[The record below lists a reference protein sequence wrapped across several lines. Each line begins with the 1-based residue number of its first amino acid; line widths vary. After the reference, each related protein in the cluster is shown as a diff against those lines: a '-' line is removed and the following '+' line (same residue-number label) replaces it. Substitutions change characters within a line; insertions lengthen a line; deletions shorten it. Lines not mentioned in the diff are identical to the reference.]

1 MKHRMMQIY
10 TEFNQR
16 LFVHLKLK
24 KNMKYLTILSLLVA
38 MIPSALWGQKSS
50 QSSPKSYVIKP
61 KIEPPIL
68 ELVPGS
74 LKFKD
79 ANANNAIDAS
89 ENCFIEFALKNTGF
103 GEALNLLA
111 KIEMQGTSTGI
122 QIEREIHLAKV
133 IVNNFTNYRIPISS
147 DMNTINGKIGMTIKI
162 QEPNGFDPRP
172 IELQIE
178 TRAFQS
184 PLIKVTDYTISGEGN
199 LRAMER
205 FTLQFML
212 QNMGRGKGENIEVS
226 IQLPDNVLP
235 LGETN
240 NLLFAIMQPGEFK
253 KLDYELIINAR
264 YSGTT
269 VPIKLI
275 VREKYGK
282 FAESWSQSLTL
293 NQQMKTAHELK
304 PQALASQ
311 NQDFEA
317 ASFKSDVDRNI
328 PVNPN
333 RHPNR
338 YAVVIGNEDY
348 ASRNGSLN
356 KAINV
361 DYAQN
366 DAEAFAE
373 YLRLA
378 FGIPAENIKKIYNA
392 TSGEM
397 LSAISWIEN
406 NARAYGENVELYFY
420 YSGHGLPTEADRT
433 PYLIPVD
440 VSGDRPELGIALNT
454 VYEKLTRHPAQ
465 KITVV
470 LDACFSGG
478 ARNEE
483 LIARKGV
490 RVQPKSGAVKGNMVV
505 LTSSSGSQSSGV
517 YKDRMHGFLTYFLLK
532 EIQTR
537 GIESTYNIL
546 FEEAAR
552 KVDLE
557 TARKGMVQQPQILPS
572 SEIGD
577 AWKIWSV
584 K

>member
-1 MKHRMMQIY
+1 
-10 TEFNQR
+10 
-16 LFVHLKLK
+16 
-24 KNMKYLTILSLLVA
+24 MKYCYPIIFILFLFSSTWA
-38 MIPSALWGQKSS
+38 QKST
-50 QSSPKSYVIKP
+50 QSAPKSYVIKP
-61 KIEPPIL
+61 KIEPPLL
-68 ELVPGS
+68 EIVPGS
-74 LKFKD
+74 LQFKD
-79 ANANNAIDAS
+79 DNSNNAIDAH
-89 ENCFIEFALKNTGF
+89 ETCAIEFALKNSGF

-111 KIEMQGTSTGI
+111 KAEVQGTSTGI
-122 QIEREIHLAKV
+122 QISRQIPLAKV
-133 IVNNFTNYRIPISS
+133 AVNASTQYRIPISS
-147 DMNTINGKIGMTIKI
+147 DMNTANGKIQITISI

-172 IELQIE
+172 IALEIE
-178 TRAFQS
+178 TRAFLS
-184 PLIKVTDYTISGEGN
+184 PQIKVTDYTLSGEGN
-199 LRAMER
+199 LEAMKP
-205 FTLQFML
+205 FSLQLMI
-212 QNMGRGKGENIEVS
+212 QNTGQGRGENIQVS
-226 IQLPDNVLP
+226 LELPENVMSI
-235 LGETN
+235 GAETTSQF
-240 NLLFAIMQPGEFK
+240 LDMQVGEFK
-253 KLDYELIINAR
+253 KLDYKLIINAR
-264 YSGTT
+264 YVGTT
-269 VPIKLI
+269 VPVRLSI
-275 VREKYGK
+275 REKHGK
-282 FAESWSQSLTL
+282 YAESWSQAFTL
-293 NQQMKTAHELK
+293 NQQMKAAHELK

-311 NQDFEA
+311 NQSFET

-505 LTSSSGSQSSGV
+505 LTSSSSSQSSGV

>member
-1 MKHRMMQIY
+1 MEIFIY
-10 TEFNQR
+10 ILVF
-16 LFVHLKLK
+16 LKIQ
-24 KNMKYLTILSLLVA
+24 NYMKYTILSTLFILMLSPLLWA
-38 MIPSALWGQKSS
+38 QKSS
-50 QSSPKSYVIKP
+50 VSTPKSYVIKP

-68 ELVPGS
+68 ELVAGS

-89 ENCFIEFALKNTGF
+89 ETCSIEFALKNTGF
-103 GEALNLLA
+103 GEAMNLLA
-111 KIEMQGTSTGI
+111 KVEVQGTISGI
-122 QIEREIHLAKV
+122 QIQRQISLAKV
-133 IVNNFTNYRIPISS
+133 IVNGTTQYRIPITS
-147 DMNTINGKIGMTIKI
+147 DMNTVNGKISMTIKI

-172 IELQIE
+172 IALEIE
-178 TRAFQS
+178 TRAFLS
-184 PLIKVTDYTISGEGN
+184 PLIKVTDYTLSGEGN
-199 LRAMER
+199 LEAMKP
-205 FTLQFML
+205 FSLQLML
-212 QNMGRGKGENIEVS
+212 QNMGQGKGENIEIS
-226 IQLPDNVLP
+226 LQLPENVMSI
-235 LGETN
+235 GAETN
-240 NLLFAIMQPGEFK
+240 AMFTTMQPGEFK
-253 KLDYELIINAR
+253 KLEYQLIINAR
-264 YSGTT
+264 YTSTT
-269 VPIKLI
+269 VPVKLTI
-275 VREKYGK
+275 REKHGK
-282 FAESWSQSLTL
+282 YAESWSQSFML
-293 NQQMKTAHELK
+293 NQQMKAAHELK

-311 NQDFEA
+311 AQSFET

-328 PVNPN
+328 PVNPI

-397 LSAISWIEN
+397 SGAINWIEN
-406 NARAYGENVELYFY
+406 LARAYGEQVELYFY

-454 VYEKLTRHPAQ
+454 VYEKLTKHPAR

-483 LIARKGV
+483 LIARKGI

-505 LTSSSGSQSSGV
+505 LTSSSGTQSSGV
-517 YKDRMHGFLTYFLLK
+517 YADKMHGYLTYFLLK
-532 EIQTR
+532 EIQSR
-537 GIESTYNIL
+537 GIESTYGVL

-557 TARKGMVQQPQILPS
+557 TAIKGIIQQPQILPA

-577 AWKIWSV
+577 AWKNWSV

>member
-1 MKHRMMQIY
+1 MRY
-10 TEFNQR
+10 C
-16 LFVHLKLK
+16 LFIFFVLFAFIGFAYCQ
-24 KNMKYLTILSLLVA
+24 NAANSR
-38 MIPSALWGQKSS
+38 
-50 QSSPKSYVIKP
+50 PKSYVIKP

-68 ELVPGS
+68 ELIPGS

-79 ANANNAIDAS
+79 DNANNAIDAS
-89 ENCFIEFALKNTGF
+89 ENCSIEFGLKNTGF

-111 KIEMQGTSTGI
+111 QVEVQGTSAGI
-122 QIEREIHLAKV
+122 QISRQIPLAKV
-133 IVNNFTNYRIPISS
+133 LVNGTTQYRIPITS
-147 DMNTINGKIGMTIKI
+147 DMNTVNGKISMTVKI

-172 IELQIE
+172 IALEIE
-178 TRAFQS
+178 TRAFKS
-184 PLIKVTDYTISGEGN
+184 PLIKVTDYTLSGEGN
-199 LRAMER
+199 LEAKVP
-205 FTLQFML
+205 FSLQLML
-212 QNMGRGKGENIEVS
+212 QNMGQGKGENIEVKLE
-226 IQLPDNVLP
+226 LPENVICI
-235 LGETN
+235 GTETN
-240 NLLFAIMQPGEFK
+240 SLFPTMQPGEFK
-253 KLDYELIINAR
+253 KLDYLLIINAR
-264 YSGTT
+264 YTGTT
-269 VPIKLI
+269 VPIQVSI
-275 VREKYGK
+275 REKYGK
-282 FAESWSQSLTL
+282 YAESWSQSIAL
-293 NQQMKTAHELK
+293 NQQMKAAHELK

-311 NQDFEA
+311 THSFEA

-328 PVNPN
+328 PVNPT

-366 DAEAFAE
+366 DAEAFSE

-397 LSAISWIEN
+397 QGAISWIEN
-406 NARAYGENVELYFY
+406 NARAYGEQVELYFY
-420 YSGHGLPTEADRT
+420 YSGHGLPTEADRA

-440 VSGDRPELGIALNT
+440 VAGDRPELGIALNT
-454 VYEKLTRHPAQ
+454 IYEKLTRHPAK

-478 ARNEE
+478 ARNQE
-483 LIARKGV
+483 LIARRGV
-490 RVQPKSGAVKGNMVV
+490 RVQPKSGSVRGNMVV
-505 LTSSSGSQSSGV
+505 LTSSSGNQSSGV
-517 YKDRMHGFLTYFLLK
+517 YTEKLHGYLTYFLLK

-537 GIESTYNIL
+537 GIDSQYGIL

-557 TARKGMVQQPQILPS
+557 TARKGIIQQPQILPA

-577 AWKIWSV
+577 FWKNWSV